1 MYENVGTKTPM
12 IEDILSLMAHS
23 KVHKR
28 WFVEDIFNIILPP
41 FDLGHSIVV
50 QEKDKCVAFGTFAF
64 LSDEVLNKFFT
75 GSGKLTRKDF
85 NSGPNIV
92 LVDIIAPYGHAR
104 EITSK
109 IRQRLIALGHW
120 GKKIKYVRYY
130 GAVRVL
136 KESLL

>member
-1 MYENVGTKTPM
+1 MYENVGTKTQM

-50 QEKDKCVAFGTFAF
+50 QEKDKCVGFGTFAF
-64 LSDEVLNKFFT
+64 LNDEALNKFLT
-75 GSGKLTRKDF
+75 GSAKLSRKDF

-104 EITSK
+104 EIVSK

-120 GKKIKYVRYY
+120 GKKMKYVRYY
-130 GAVRVL
+130 GAVRVS